1 MSTGGALAAEVRET
15 ARIEAF
21 SDGVFAIAVTL
32 LVLNL
37 QVPHNMRADR
47 ELLRALL
54 NQWPSY
60 LAYVTS
66 FVTISI
72 MWMNH
77 HRLFTLIRRTDNTLL
92 LLNGLLLLGVTF
104 VPFPTA
110 VLAEYIPR
118 DGAHIAAAAFSG
130 TYAVLAIC
138 FNLLW
143 RYAAHKNRLLDH
155 RADPHLVGAITRGY
169 SYGPPVYLLTFV
181 LAFISVA
188 ASVTMNLVLAIFWA
202 LPSQNPFVRR
212 KAVG

>member
-1 MSTGGALAAEVRET
+1 MSTGGALPAEVRET

-54 NQWPSY
+54 SQWPSY

-66 FVTISI
+66 FATISI
-72 MWMNH
+72 MWLNH
-77 HRLFTLIRRTDNTLL
+77 HRLFTVIRRTDTTLL
-92 LLNGLLLLGVTF
+92 LFNGLLLLGVTF

-118 DGAHIAAAAFSG
+118 AGAHIAAAVFSG
-130 TYAVLAIC
+130 TYTVLAIF

-155 RADPHLVGAITRGY
+155 RADPHLVAAITRGY
-169 SYGPPVYLLTFV
+169 SYGPPVYFLTFV
-181 LAFISVA
+181 LAFISVG
-188 ASVTMNLVLAIFWA
+188 ASVTMNLALAIFWA

-212 KAVG
+212 RAIG

>member
-1 MSTGGALAAEVRET
+1 MSTGGALPAELRET

-47 ELLRALL
+47 ELLGALL
-54 NQWPSY
+54 SQWPSY

-66 FVTISI
+66 FATISI
-72 MWMNH
+72 MWLNH
-77 HRLFTLIRRTDNTLL
+77 HRLFTLIRRTDTTLL
-92 LLNGLLLLGVTF
+92 LFNGLLLLGVTF
-104 VPFPTA
+104 VPFPRA

-118 DGAHIAAAAFSG
+118 PGAHIATAVFSG
-130 TYAVLAIC
+130 TYTVLAIF

-155 RADPHLVGAITRGY
+155 RADSHLVAAITRGY
-169 SYGPPVYLLTFV
+169 SYGPPVYFLTFV
-181 LAFISVA
+181 LAFVSVG
-188 ASVTMNLVLAIFWA
+188 ASVTMNLALAIFWA

-212 KAVG
+212 RAIG

>member
-1 MSTGGALAAEVRET
+1 MSTGGALPAEVRET

-54 NQWPSY
+54 SQWPSY

-66 FVTISI
+66 FATISI
-72 MWMNH
+72 MWLNH
-77 HRLFTLIRRTDNTLL
+77 HRLFTVIRRTDTTLL
-92 LLNGLLLLGVTF
+92 LINGLLLLGVTF

-110 VLAEYIPR
+110 VVAEYIPR
-118 DGAHIAAAAFSG
+118 AGAHIAAAVFSG
-130 TYAVLAIC
+130 TYTVLAIF

-155 RADPHLVGAITRGY
+155 RADPHLVAAITRGY
-169 SYGPPVYLLTFV
+169 SYGPPAYFLTFV
-181 LAFISVA
+181 LAFVSVG
-188 ASVTMNLVLAIFWA
+188 ASVTMNLALGIFWA

-212 KAVG
+212 RAIG